1 MKPESSNQ
9 PQSIISRDPDALL
22 TYKEA
27 GALLRVGRTKLTQL
41 VKKGVVPVVRIG
53 SSVYFR
59 RASLLAWIE
68 KQEQKERRLDA

>member
-1 MKPESSNQ
+1 MNQ
-9 PQSIISRDPDALL
+9 TQDVVTRDPDALL

-41 VKKGVVPVVRIG
+41 VKAGIIPVVRIG
-53 SSVYFR
+53 SSVFFR

-68 KQEQKERRLDA
+68 KQEQKERELEA

>member
-1 MKPESSNQ
+1 MKRDSLNQ
-9 PQSIISRDPDALL
+9 PQNVVTRDPDALL

-68 KQEQKERRLDA
+68 KQEQKERGLDA

>member
-1 MKPESSNQ
+1 MKRDSLNQ
-9 PQSIISRDPDALL
+9 TVIACDSEVLL

-68 KQEQKERRLDA
+68 KQEQKERGLDA

>member
-1 MKPESSNQ
+1 MKRDSLNQ
-9 PQSIISRDPDALL
+9 TQDVVTRDPDALL

-68 KQEQKERRLDA
+68 KQEQKERGLDA

>member
-1 MKPESSNQ
+1 MKRDSLNQ
-9 PQSIISRDPDALL
+9 TQDVVTRDPDALL
-22 TYKEA
+22 SYKEA

-68 KQEQKERRLDA
+68 KQEQKERGLDA

>member
-1 MKPESSNQ
+1 MKRDSLNQ
-9 PQSIISRDPDALL
+9 TQDVVTRDPETLM

-41 VKKGVVPVVRIG
+41 VKNGIIPVVRIG
-53 SSVYFR
+53 SSVGFR

-68 KQEQKERRLDA
+68 KQEQKERGLEA

>member
-1 MKPESSNQ
+1 MKSDSSNQ
-9 PQSIISRDPDALL
+9 TQDVVTRDPDALL

-41 VKKGVVPVVRIG
+41 VKMGIVPVVRIG
-53 SSVYFR
+53 SSVVFR

-68 KQEQKERRLDA
+68 KQEQKERGLEA

>member
-1 MKPESSNQ
+1 MKRDSLNQ
-9 PQSIISRDPDALL
+9 TQDVVTRDPDALL
-22 TYKEA
+22 TCKEA

-68 KQEQKERRLDA
+68 KQEQKERGLDA